1 MAALSWTAAIQNTVA
16 LTLMGQTYSSLTTEQ
31 KTLLDGA
38 ASVPTASP
46 GGCAGD
52 AFSLLNMWGQWF
64 NMAGIASTSDTFN
77 PWLVDEVCYR
87 ACRNMRPDRFPM
99 FERAVQKSKADC
111 LRAYTTSTIDAT
123 ANPSA
128 DAFLGHLQNVRKY
141 VMNYL
146 VRMDPPLFLP
156 MDVIDQSFYAAV
168 NKLWKRANWLFK
180 RRSIQLSIAADGT
193 VTNDLSGETMDGI
206 ASREFYYTDD
216 TGVNTRLQWGS
227 ADLMA
232 KQKVRWGST
241 TGRPQFFRIQKVGDT
256 RTWRLVPTPDAAY
269 TLYGEVYVD
278 GPGTPAL
285 DSATSTTIM
294 AKFPVAFWPLIRMAT
309 LCEALESS
317 GHRNANEIYNK
328 VEHDVTV
335 LLTEWDDPGAP
346 DNDQEIRDVNND
358 VSEIAGN
365 NYLGG
370 GL

>member
-1 MAALSWTAAIQNTVA
+1 MALAWTSAIQNNVA
-16 LTLMGQTYSSLTTEQ
+16 LLLMETPYASLTTDQ
-31 KTLLDGA
+31 KNLIDGSWTSGA
-38 ASVPTASP
+38 PT
-46 GGCAGD
+46 GCAGD
-52 AFSLLNMWGQWF
+52 ALSIVQQWAQWF
-64 NMAGIASTSDTFN
+64 NMAGVSAGPDAFA
-77 PWLVDEVCYR
+77 PWLVDETCLR
-87 ACRNMRPDRFPM
+87 AVRVLRPDRYPI
-99 FERAVQKSKADC
+99 FERSVQRTKADA
-111 LRAYTTSTIDAT
+111 LRTFTSTVVDAT
-123 ANPSA
+123 AAPSS

-146 VRMDPPLFLP
+146 VRLDPPLFLP
-156 MDVIDQSFYAAV
+156 IDVIDQSFYSAV

-216 TGVNTRLQWGS
+216 TGVNTCLQWGS

-232 KQKVRWGST
+232 KQKVRWGTT

-256 RTWRLVPTPDAAY
+256 RTWRLTPTPDAAY

-278 GPGTPAL
+278 GPGTPA
-285 DSATSTTIM
+285 SATATTVM
-294 AKFPVAFWPLIRMAT
+294 DKFPVAFWPLIRMAT

-317 GHRNANEIYNK
+317 GHRNSNEIYNK